1 MTRDKRTVS
10 NFLSMDI
17 ETWALG
23 ESPGV
28 QGLASSLTHPHTGLL
43 GEGTKYLIRHLNRKG
58 EPAVVFIHQWQLYPM
73 PEGSYP
79 PKSYVLRNPAYWPL
93 TRNLVKLLRG
103 FLEEFEFGTMEALA
117 AEYINKGS
125 REC

>member
-1 MTRDKRTVS
+1 M
-10 NFLSMDI
+10 
-17 ETWALG
+17 
-23 ESPGV
+23 
-28 QGLASSLTHPHTGLL
+28 
-43 GEGTKYLIRHLNRKG
+43 
-58 EPAVVFIHQWQLYPM
+58 VFIHQWQLYPM

-79 PKSYVLRNPAYWPL
+79 PRSYVFRNPAYWPL

-125 REC
+125 SKC